1 MSQLV
6 EDAVVRTASGSGN
19 GRRGTIVPAP
29 GVDEALAK
37 ARRDEEVAALWAE
50 WAATRSIE
58 VRNKLVELFYPMAA
72 HVARRMASTL
82 SDEIAREDIEGY
94 AAEGLINAIE
104 HFDPSRG
111 IQFSTFAPYRIRGAV
126 FDRIRELDWVSRS
139 DRRRERDL
147 RLTRDEFFHQHRRP
161 PTRGEEAALVGLSLA
176 AHDSLVA
183 RLASSKMTSLDV
195 SRRPDGPEID
205 VPDNTGG
212 LLAALL
218 SAERSDLL
226 RAALAT
232 LNPRERQVITLMF
245 VEEQSL
251 SQVGKLLGVTE
262 SRICQIRARALRT
275 MRRSLVSGGITEAR
289 EELLV

>member
-1 MSQLV
+1 VSQLV
-6 EDAVVRTASGSGN
+6 EDTVVRRTSGGANELGGS
-19 GRRGTIVPAP
+19 IAAAQAA
-29 GVDEALAK
+29 DDACAK
-37 ARRDEEVAALWAE
+37 ARRAEEVSALWTE
-50 WAATRSIE
+50 WDLTRSIE
-58 VRNKLVELFYPMAA
+58 VRNKLVEIFYPMAA
-72 HVARRMASTL
+72 NVARRMAATL

-111 IQFSTFAPYRIRGAV
+111 ILFSTFAPYRIRGAV
-126 FDRIRELDWVSRS
+126 YDRIRELDWVSRS

-147 RLTRDEFFHQHRRP
+147 RVSRDDFFHQHRRP

-226 RAALAT
+226 RAALEA
-232 LNPRERQVITLMF
+232 LNPRERQVIMLMF
-245 VEEQSL
+245 QEEQSL

-289 EELLV
+289 EEMLV

>member
-1 MSQLV
+1 VSQLL
-6 EDAVVRTASGSGN
+6 EDNVVARPSGSAN
-19 GRRGTIVPAP
+19 GRGGTTDPALAL
-29 GVDEALAK
+29 DEARAK
-37 ARRDEEVAALWAE
+37 ARRAEEVAALWARWQE
-50 WAATRSIE
+50 DRSIE
-58 VRNKLVELFYPMAA
+58 VRNKLVEIFYPMAA
-72 HVARRMASTL
+72 QVARRMAATL

-111 IQFSTFAPYRIRGAV
+111 ILFSTFAPYRIRGAV

-147 RLTRDEFFHQHRRP
+147 RVTRDEFFHQHRRA

-205 VPDNTGG
+205 VPDVSGG

-226 RAALAT
+226 REALDA
-232 LNPRERQVITLMF
+232 LNPRERQVIMLMF

-251 SQVGKLLGVTE
+251 SQVGRLLGVTE

-275 MRRSLVSGGITEAR
+275 MRRSLVNGGITEAR
-289 EELLV
+289 EEMLV

>member
-1 MSQLV
+1 
-6 EDAVVRTASGSGN
+6 VVRTASGSGN
-19 GRRGTIVPAP
+19 GRRGAIVPAL
-29 GVDEALAK
+29 GVDEASAK

-50 WAATRSIE
+50 WAATGSIE

>member
-1 MSQLV
+1 VSQLL
-6 EDAVVRTASGSGN
+6 EDTVVRTASGSGN
-19 GRRGTIVPAP
+19 ERRGAVLPAP
-29 GVDEALAK
+29 AAVDACAK
-37 ARRDEEVAALWAE
+37 ARRDEEVATLWAE
-50 WAATRSIE
+50 WSETRSIE
-58 VRNKLVELFYPMAA
+58 VRNKLVEIFYPMAA

-82 SDEIAREDIEGY
+82 SDEIAREDIESY

-195 SRRPDGPEID
+195 SRRPDGPELD

-212 LLAALL
+212 LLGALL

>member
-1 MSQLV
+1 VSLLV
-6 EDAVVRTASGSGN
+6 EDIVVRTASGSGN
-19 GRRGTIVPAP
+19 EHRGAIVPAL
-29 GVDEALAK
+29 GAVDACAK
-37 ARRDEEVAALWAE
+37 ARRDEEVATLWAE

-111 IQFSTFAPYRIRGAV
+111 ILFSTFAPYRIRGAV
-126 FDRIRELDWVSRS
+126 IDRIRELDWVSRS

>member
-1 MSQLV
+1 VSQLV
-6 EDAVVRTASGSGN
+6 EDTVVYRASGRANESG
-19 GRRGTIVPAP
+19 GSIVAAP
-29 GVDEALAK
+29 GLDEAHAK
-37 ARRDEEVAALWAE
+37 ARRAEEVAVLWEE
-50 WAATRSIE
+50 WSATRSIE
-58 VRNKLVELFYPMAA
+58 VRNKLVEMFYPMAA
-72 HVARRMASTL
+72 HVARRMAATL

-111 IQFSTFAPYRIRGAV
+111 ILFSTFAPYRIRGAV

-161 PTRGEEAALVGLSLA
+161 PTRGEEAALVGLSLS

-205 VPDNTGG
+205 VPDLSGG

-226 RAALAT
+226 REALQA
-232 LNPRERQVITLMF
+232 LNPRERQVIMLMF

-251 SQVGKLLGVTE
+251 SQVGRVLGVTE

-275 MRRSLVSGGITEAR
+275 MRRSLVSGDITEAR
-289 EELLV
+289 EEMLV

>member
-1 MSQLV
+1 VNQLV
-6 EDAVVRTASGSGN
+6 EDAEVVRASGSGS
-19 GRRGTIVPAP
+19 GRGIAIDPDPAL
-29 GVDEALAK
+29 DAAREK
-37 ARRDEEVAALWAE
+37 AQRAEEVALLWE
-50 WAATRSIE
+50 QWQSDRSIE
-58 VRNKLVELFYPMAA
+58 IRNKLVEVFYPMAA
-72 HVARRMASTL
+72 QVARRMAATL

-104 HFDPSRG
+104 HFDPNRG
-111 IQFSTFAPYRIRGAV
+111 ILFSTFAPYRIRGAV

-147 RLTRDEFFHQHRRP
+147 RVSRDEFFHQHRRP
-161 PTRGEEAALVGLSLA
+161 PTRDEEAALVGLSLA

-195 SRRPDGPEID
+195 SRRPDGPELD
-205 VPDNTGG
+205 VPDLSGG

-218 SAERSDLL
+218 SAERSDML
-226 RAALAT
+226 REALEA
-232 LNPRERQVITLMF
+232 LNPRERQVIVLMF

-275 MRRSLVSGGITEAR
+275 MRRSLVNGGITEAR
-289 EELLV
+289 EEMLV

>member
-6 EDAVVRTASGSGN
+6 EDTVVSRTSGGANELGGSIAAAQAVDDAC
-19 GRRGTIVPAP
+19 
-29 GVDEALAK
+29 AK
-37 ARRDEEVAALWAE
+37 ARRAEEVSALWTE
-50 WAATRSIE
+50 WDASRSIE
-58 VRNKLVELFYPMAA
+58 VRNKLVEIFYPMAA
-72 HVARRMASTL
+72 NVARRMAATL

-111 IQFSTFAPYRIRGAV
+111 ILFSTFAPYRIRGAV
-126 FDRIRELDWVSRS
+126 YDRIRELDWVSRS

-147 RLTRDEFFHQHRRP
+147 RTSRDEFFHQHRRP

-205 VPDNTGG
+205 VPDITGG

-226 RAALAT
+226 RAALEA
-232 LNPRERQVITLMF
+232 LNPRERQVIMLMF

-275 MRRSLVSGGITEAR
+275 MRRSLVSEGITEAR
-289 EELLV
+289 EEMLV

>member
-1 MSQLV
+1 
-6 EDAVVRTASGSGN
+6 VVRTASGSGN
-19 GRRGTIVPAP
+19 GRRGATVPAL
-29 GVDEALAK
+29 GVDEASAK
-37 ARRDEEVAALWAE
+37 ARRDEEVGALWAE
-50 WAATRSIE
+50 WADTRSIE

-226 RAALAT
+226 RTALAT